1 VAIPATLARRAAVAP
16 PGRAFVTKAIEA
28 VGAVAIAAA
37 FMTASAH
44 LQAPSR
50 VVLWDARQY
59 YGMTDRLAHGQRAF
73 AEVPYVYRVGI
84 PWLVSRLSPSN
95 PREGFTIVNVVAGL
109 MTAAL
114 LDLWLQAWVAGPRI
128 RLALV
133 ALFAGAWHGPV
144 RYVFFNS
151 GYVDPPFLVCLVA
164 ALLLIR
170 SLSRRYSIATM
181 ALLLAVTA
189 AGTLVRETMAL
200 VALAFLFVDNPVL
213 GRHGANR
220 STGSIVPL
228 AARFAPV
235 VLAAAIIAWTHRI
248 VTVDTAERSFIGA
261 VMQYLHKSPLSYALA
276 WFTAFGPVLA
286 ILVFDWRGAWRD
298 LSEHEWLAVLFALCA
313 ALAFIGGSDTERF
326 VFWTMPIVYLLIG
339 RAIERHAP
347 VFRRPAIV
355 SYLVV
360 LQAVSAR
367 VFWGIPDPTIDGA
380 LLVDQSFGAAVYGV
394 LDRLIVIDHFHWNL
408 WSNFG
413 SHPFRIARLAGYLL
427 ITGALVWAMRRRS
440 REAAPA

>member
-1 VAIPATLARRAAVAP
+1 
-16 PGRAFVTKAIEA
+16 
-28 VGAVAIAAA
+28 
-37 FMTASAH
+37 
-44 LQAPSR
+44 
-50 VVLWDARQY
+50 
-59 YGMTDRLAHGQRAF
+59 
-73 AEVPYVYRVGI
+73 VPYVYRVAI

-114 LDLWLQAWVAGPRI
+114 LDLWLRVWVARARI

-133 ALFAGAWHGPV
+133 ALFAGAWHGPA
-144 RYVFFNS
+144 RYVFFNP

-164 ALLLIR
+164 ALLVIR

-181 ALLLAVTA
+181 ALLLGVTA

-200 VALAFLFVDNPVL
+200 VAFAFVFVDNPIL
-213 GRHGANR
+213 GRHDKQ
-220 STGSIVPL
+220 STGSTVPL
-228 AARFAPV
+228 ASRFAPL
-235 VLAAAIIAWTHRI
+235 VLAVAIIAWTHRI
-248 VTVDTAERSFIGA
+248 VTVDTAERSFVGA
-261 VMQYLHKSPLSYALA
+261 VMQYLYKSPLSYVLS

-298 LSEHEWLAVLFALCA
+298 LSEHEWLAALFALCA
-313 ALAFIGGSDTERF
+313 AMAFIGGSDTERF

-339 RAIERHAP
+339 RAIVRHAQ
-347 VFRRPAIV
+347 VFQRPAIV
-355 SYLVV
+355 LSLVA

-367 VFWGIPDPTIDGA
+367 VFWGIPDPAIDGA
-380 LLVDQSFGAAVYGV
+380 PLVDQSPGAAVYGV

-413 SHPFRIARLAGYLL
+413 SQPFRLIRLVGYLL
-427 ITGALVWAMRRRS
+427 ITGALVRAMRRHN